1 MPEMIGNN
9 INRIIIRWEAFKL
22 GGDVATET
30 DNSKMRAL
38 MSLGMHEL
46 LLMGGFEHSR
56 SAASVILPLPRVGW
70 VWSPIISSSI
80 ISSYIISSSKGGV
93 WSPIISSQLGKH
105 PDIFNGQV

>member
-1 MPEMIGNN
+1 MIGNN

-70 VWSPIISSSI
+70 GVVSHHLIPVRKKPGYLTVMCHYNII
-80 ISSYIISSSKGGV
+80 
-93 WSPIISSQLGKH
+93 
-105 PDIFNGQV
+105 